1 MSRKTILLSGYF
13 GFGNCGDELIY
24 SIEKET
30 LARLGFSVYALSEN
44 PEEHYEFK
52 RKNLLEVLRAVRASD
67 VVVSGGGGLIQDKTS
82 LNSLIYYVFILF
94 VARLF
99 RKKTACFAQGIG
111 PLHTKVGMFLTRKVL
126 NKTDFISVRDD
137 FSVQELKKCGVK
149 SKIYKTAD
157 VAFLLEEEKEMKLP
171 FERFVLFAPGK
182 ALKMPAIKTLVEAGK
197 YVEDKT
203 GLPLVVVPLYPAR
216 DGKLCSTLSQKLN
229 APFIVPPSPLHY
241 AYLVG
246 KSDFVVGM
254 RYHSVVL
261 SALKGKAFTALVY
274 DPKVKALADEFGVK
288 VVEDYGNMD
297 FGTFKEV
304 FDFNFARRADI
315 VENLNKKTAE
325 LKERALQNFVL
336 FEKTFG

>member
-1 MSRKTILLSGYF
+1 MSRKTVLLSGYF

-24 SIEKET
+24 SIEKERF
-30 LARLGFSVYALSEN
+30 ARLGFSVYALSES
-44 PEEHYEFK
+44 PKEHYEFK
-52 RKNLLEVLRAVRASD
+52 RKNLLEILRAVRASD
-67 VVVSGGGGLIQDKTS
+67 VIVSGGGGLIQDKTS
-82 LNSLIYYVFILF
+82 LNSLFYYVFILF
-94 VARLF
+94 IARLF
-99 RKKTACFAQGIG
+99 HKKTACFAQGIG
-111 PLHTKVGMFLTRKVL
+111 PLHTKVGMFLTGKVL
-126 NKTDFISVRDD
+126 NKADFISVRDD

-149 SKIYKTAD
+149 NKIYKTAD

-171 FERFVLFAPGK
+171 YERFVLFTPGK
-182 ALKMPAIKTLVEAGK
+182 ALKTPAIETLIEAGK
-197 YVEDKT
+197 YVEKKT
-203 GLPLVVVPLYPAR
+203 GLPLVVAPLYPAR
-216 DGKLCSTLSQKLN
+216 DGSLCSTLSQKLN
-229 APFIVPPSPLHY
+229 APLIVPPSPLHY

-288 VVEDYGNMD
+288 VVEDYGDMD

-304 FDFNFARRADI
+304 FDFNFARSADI

-336 FEKTFG
+336 FEKTFR

>member
-24 SIEKET
+24 SVEKET
-30 LARLGFSVYALSEN
+30 FAKLGFSVYALSEKST
-44 PEEHYEFK
+44 EHYEFK
-52 RKNLLEVLRAVRASD
+52 RKNLLEILRAVRASD

-82 LNSLIYYVFILF
+82 INSLIYYVFILF
-94 VARLF
+94 IARLF
-99 RKKTACFAQGIG
+99 HKKTACFAQGIG
-111 PLHTKVGMFLTRKVL
+111 PLHTKAGMFLTGRVL
-126 NKTDFISVRDD
+126 NKADFISVRDD

-157 VAFLLEEEKEMKLP
+157 IAFLLEEEKEMKLP
-171 FERFVLFAPGK
+171 FERFILFAPGK
-182 ALKMPAIKTLVEAGK
+182 ALKMPAIETLIEAGK
-197 YVEDKT
+197 YVEKKT
-203 GLPLVVVPLYPAR
+203 GLPLVVAPLYPAR
-216 DGKLCSTLSQKLN
+216 DGSLCSTLSQKLN
-229 APFIVPPSPLHY
+229 APLIVPPSPLHY

-288 VVEDYGNMD
+288 VVEDYGDMD

-304 FDFNFARRADI
+304 FDFNFARSADI

-336 FEKTFG
+336 FEKTFR